1 MQGYKEF
8 AVTAITLKTYN
19 LSESD
24 KILLLFTKEKGV
36 IRAVAKG
43 IKKAKSKFAGRLEL
57 LNVNELIIREGKNM
71 GTITECE
78 TQKVFPKLRLDYD
91 KLIYSLFLGELITL
105 FISDGEISEEIY
117 ELLVDTLEIMEKTNN
132 PILYTIWFEVQL
144 LALLGYQSNLSEC
157 NICAD
162 EIPDINLRLGFSLS
176 TGSIICG
183 KCLKMTSNYKIIND
197 NIRNILIN
205 LKILDIN
212 SLEDVTAENNLLER
226 IQTIFKEYLSNLSER
241 KIKTLSII

>member
-8 AVTAITLKTYN
+8 ATTAITLKSYN

-24 KILLLFTKEKGV
+24 KILLLFTKEKGF

-43 IKKAKSKFAGRLEL
+43 IKKSKSKFAGRLEL

-91 KLIYSLFLGELITL
+91 KLIYSLFLGELVTL
-105 FISDGEISEEIY
+105 FISEGEISEDIY
-117 ELLVDTLEIMEKTNN
+117 DLLIDTLETMEKTDN
-132 PILYTIWFEVQL
+132 PLLYTIWFEVQL
-144 LALLGYQSNLSEC
+144 LTLLGYQSNLAEC
-157 NICAD
+157 NICAQ
-162 EIPDINLRLGFSLS
+162 EVKDINLRLGFSLN
-176 TGSIICG
+176 TGSIICDR
-183 KCLKMTSNYKIIND
+183 CLKITSNYKIIND
-197 NIRNILIN
+197 NIRNILLN
-205 LKILDIN
+205 LKILDIS
-212 SLEDVTAENNLLER
+212 SLENVTAENNLLER
-226 IQTIFKEYLSNLSER
+226 IQSIFKEYLSNLSER